1 MNYDLFY
8 LHRLQAMSQ
17 SSLLSKR
24 VLDESSSDDDD
35 DFIISAAQIVQ
46 SASLLRKKQGGSV
59 PGRTYIYRNREEGH
73 ARLYQDYIDENPTY
87 GPSLF
92 RRRLY
97 CFHFLN

>member
-1 MNYDLFY
+1 
-8 LHRLQAMSQ
+8 MSQ

-24 VLDESSSDDDD
+24 VLDESSSNDDD

-46 SASLLRKKQGGSV
+46 SASLLQKKQGGSV

-97 CFHFLN
+97 CFHFLNQHV

>member
-8 LHRLQAMSQ
+8 LHKLQAMSQ

-46 SASLLRKKQGGSV
+46 SASLLQKKQGGSV

-73 ARLYQDYIDENPTY
+73 AIDYIKIILMKTPHTTQAYFDGGY
-87 GPSLF
+87 IVF
-92 RRRLY
+92 I
-97 CFHFLN
+97 F